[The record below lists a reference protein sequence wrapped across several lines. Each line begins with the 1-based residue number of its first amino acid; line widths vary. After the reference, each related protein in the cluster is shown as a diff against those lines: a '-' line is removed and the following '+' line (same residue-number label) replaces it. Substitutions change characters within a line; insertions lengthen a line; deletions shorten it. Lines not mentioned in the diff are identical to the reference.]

1 MKKIIFF
8 FTALGFCLC
17 IYSFSESE
25 SNKPKIAPKQEE
37 NQTSKKAVMVRKF
50 VPNEITKEENKKGE
64 TNEQHR
70 YIIGKWVGN
79 LRDKKITI
87 VIESI
92 KGDIVSGYNIV
103 GKNNRPLSGK
113 IMEDDREGDGECG
126 GESMS
131 FKTLLKE
138 PGDDKWDGFFT
149 IYFADCPS
157 FDELGDKILSHS
169 YSGHGEWKSFS
180 GKLSGEVNLSK

>member
-1 MKKIIFF
+1 MKTIINFF
-8 FTALGFCLC
+8 SALGLCLF
-17 IYSFSESE
+17 IYSFSQSE
-25 SNKPKIAPKQEE
+25 LNKPNIAPKQEE
-37 NQTSKKAVMVRKF
+37 DQTSKKVVMVGKV
-50 VPNEITKEENKKGE
+50 VPNEITKKENKKGE

-70 YIIGKWVGN
+70 YIIGKWVGH

-113 IMEDDREGDGECG
+113 IIEDVRDNGGECLNG
-126 GESMS
+126 MS
-131 FKTLLKE
+131 FKTILKE

-149 IYFADCPS
+149 IYFADCPTI
-157 FDELGDKILSHS
+157 DELDNILSHS

-180 GKLSGEVNLSK
+180 GKLSGEVSLSK

>member
-8 FTALGFCLC
+8 FTALGFFLC
-17 IYSFSESE
+17 IYSFSQSE
-25 SNKPKIAPKQEE
+25 SNKPNIAPKQLED
-37 NQTSKKAVMVRKF
+37 QTSKKVVMVGKL
-50 VPNEITKEENKKGE
+50 VQNDITKEENKKGE
-64 TNEQHR
+64 TNEHR
-70 YIIGKWVGN
+70 YIIGKWVGH

-92 KGDIVSGYNIV
+92 KGDIISGYNIV

-113 IMEDDREGDGECG
+113 IMDNDIDNGGECLNG
-126 GESMS
+126 MS
-131 FKTLLKE
+131 FKTILKE